1 MTIIFIVFSFAAL
14 IGAFLLEG
22 GHLVG
27 LLSPTAAIIVI
38 GGTIGATAVT
48 IPIDILKNS
57 WKLIVIA
64 MGNRKTNMNELINYF
79 NSLSVKARKEGLL
92 ALESDM
98 SEQSVDPFIK
108 KGISLAVDGT
118 NPELIKSIMETQ
130 IEQISR
136 RHKAQIQIFEAAGG
150 YAPTMGILGTVM
162 GLVHVLSNLANAGEL
177 GGQIATAFLAT
188 LYGIGTANL
197 LWLPFGGKL
206 KALDSIEINEKLMI
220 MEAVLSITSGD
231 NPQVMVQKLKV
242 FLDPDA
248 LKQYEEAE
256 EGGAEA

>member
-1 MTIIFIVFSFAAL
+1 MTIVFVIFSFAAL
-14 IGAFLLEG
+14 ILAFVLEG
-22 GHLVG
+22 GHLAG
-27 LLSPTAAIIVI
+27 LLSPTAAIIVL

-48 IPIDILKNS
+48 IPLDILKNTG
-57 WKLIVIA
+57 KLFAIA
-64 MGNRKTNMNELINYF
+64 MSNRRTNMIELIRYF
-79 NSLSVKARKEGLL
+79 NDLSIKARKEGLL

-98 SEQSVDPFIK
+98 GADNVDPFIK

-130 IEQISR
+130 IEQISK
-136 RHKAQIQIFEAAGG
+136 RHKSQIQIFESAGG

-162 GLVHVLSNLANAGEL
+162 GLVHVLSNLANAAEL

-188 LYGIGTANL
+188 MYGIGTANL
-197 LWLPFGGKL
+197 LWLPVGGKL
-206 KALDSIEINEKLMI
+206 KAMDAVEMKEKLMV

-242 FLDPDA
+242 FLAPDE
-248 LKQYEEAE
+248 LKQFEES
-256 EGGAEA
+256 EGGVGA

>member
-1 MTIIFIVFSFAAL
+1 MTIIFVIFSFAAL
-14 IGAFLLEG
+14 IFAFLMEG
-22 GHLVG
+22 GHIAG

-38 GGTIGATAVT
+38 GGTIGATAIT
-48 IPIDILKNS
+48 IPLNILKNTG
-57 WKLIVIA
+57 KLFVIA
-64 MGNRKTNMNELINYF
+64 FGGRKTNLIELIKYF
-79 NSLSVKARKEGLL
+79 NNLSVKARKEGLL

-98 SEQSVDPFIK
+98 NAQDVDPFIK

-130 IEQISR
+130 IEQISK
-136 RHKAQIQIFEAAGG
+136 RHKSQAQIFESAGG

-206 KALDSIEINEKLMI
+206 KSLDAIEIKEKLMI

-242 FLDPDA
+242 FLAPDE
-248 LKQYEEAE
+248 LVKYEAT
-256 EGGAEA
+256 EGGDKD

>member
-1 MTIIFIVFSFAAL
+1 MTIFFVIFSFAAL
-14 IGAFLLEG
+14 IVAFIMEG
-22 GHLVG
+22 GHLAG
-27 LLSPTAAIIVI
+27 LLSPTAALIVI

-48 IPIDILKNS
+48 IPLDILKNTG
-57 WKLIVIA
+57 KLFAIA
-64 MGNRKTNMNELINYF
+64 MRNRRADMIELIRYF
-79 NSLSVKARKEGLL
+79 NGLSIKARKEGLL

-98 SEQSVDPFIK
+98 GAEDVDPFIR

-130 IEQISR
+130 IEQITK
-136 RHKAQIQIFEAAGG
+136 RHKAQIQIFESAGG

-188 LYGIGTANL
+188 MYGIGTANL
-197 LWLPFGGKL
+197 IWLPVGGKL
-206 KALDSIEINEKLMI
+206 KALDSGEMKEKLMI

-242 FLDPDA
+242 FLDPDE
-248 LKQYEEAE
+248 LRKFEAAE
-256 EGGAEA
+256 RGAGE

>member
-1 MTIIFIVFSFAAL
+1 MTIVFVIFSFAAL
-14 IGAFLLEG
+14 IVAFVMEG
-22 GHLVG
+22 GHLAG

-48 IPIDILKNS
+48 IPLEILKNTGR
-57 WKLIVIA
+57 LLVIA
-64 MGNRKTNMNELINYF
+64 MGNRKNNMIEFINYF
-79 NSLSVKARKEGLL
+79 NRLSIKARKEGLL

-98 SEQSVDPFIK
+98 GSADVDPFIR

-118 NPELIKSIMETQ
+118 NPELIKSIMDTQ
-130 IEQISR
+130 IEQISK
-136 RHKAQIQIFEAAGG
+136 RHKSQIQIFESAGG

-177 GGQIATAFLAT
+177 GAQIATAFLAT
-188 LYGIGTANL
+188 MYGIGTANL
-197 LWLPFGGKL
+197 MWLPIAGKL
-206 KALDSIEINEKLMI
+206 KALNVIEMKEKLMI

-242 FLDPDA
+242 FLDPDE
-248 LKQYEEAE
+248 LREYEKA
-256 EGGAEA
+256 EGGNSV